1 MPAQHRNRLV
11 FPATLACFSL
21 FASLAGPPAFS
32 RPAHAAAADV
42 AGAAATAESAD
53 AEAVGRAAQPPA
65 RPGAAR
71 PQPGD
76 VEEIV
81 VVGRRLHAAPLAAQ
95 SAAVAVIGRE
105 EIERSGAVDLLDVL
119 RGALGVAPNRSGGPG
134 QQASL
139 FVRGGNGERVQVIV
153 DGVRVKDDISGNA
166 NWGLISAQ
174 NIERVEVLR
183 GAQSTLFGADAAGGV
198 VQIFTRAGRNG
209 RGFSGRL
216 GFGRGE
222 HGACRAGRCW
232 RSGSALL
239 SGETRGLAYNA
250 GISHRESG
258 EISAYRRRGGALL
271 PRGEGEHDAAR
282 NTQLQGRIALNAFG
296 LRSALSA
303 RHSWIEADYDGG
315 FPVDPGDARTR
326 HDTRETQL
334 SWQLDLPRFG
344 NVESRALLAQ
354 RRLRRSD
361 WPAGDRRVGL
371 SRQASL
377 VGEAGF
383 GALQLLAGADFEALR
398 EELRSFTS
406 LDARTSRAGLFAR
419 GDWQVG
425 ALGLDGGLRYERHS
439 EAGSALTWQ
448 LGGRYALLPGLDVVA
463 SGGSAFRAPSPF
475 QLFNAGSGN
484 RALSPERSR
493 SYDFGLRF
501 SLEAGPGLQLRG
513 EARGFRQRYRDMID
527 FVFTPPATASYF
539 NVSRARYRGV
549 ELEARLRAG
558 PLWLAAAH
566 TRIQSRA
573 QGSHT
578 LRRPDTARLALGF
591 ARSAWEGEAVLH
603 YTGARRDVGNVRL
616 PAHTLLDLNWKL
628 RIGKNAGL
636 RAHLHNVT
644 GRDYQEIDGYG
655 TLGRT
660 LRVFLDLQL

>member
-1 MPAQHRNRLV
+1 MPAQHRNRLA
-11 FPATLACFSL
+11 FSATLACFSL
-21 FASLAGPPAFS
+21 FASLAGPLAFS
-32 RPAHAAAADV
+32 RPAHAADKSADV
-42 AGAAATAESAD
+42 AAKSADAQSAD
-53 AEAVGRAAQPPA
+53 AEAAA
-65 RPGAAR
+65 RAAR

-81 VVGRRLHAAPLAAQ
+81 VVGRRLRGAPLAAQ

-105 EIERSGAVDLLDVL
+105 EIARSGAVDLLDVL
-119 RGALGVAPNRSGGPG
+119 RGALGAAPNRSGGPG

-153 DGVRVKDDISGNA
+153 DGVRVKDGISGSA
-166 NWGLISAQ
+166 DWGQLSAE
-174 NIERVEVLR
+174 NIERVELLR

-198 VQIFTRAGRNG
+198 VQIFTRAGQAG

-216 GFGRGE
+216 GFGHGE
-222 HGACRAGRCW
+222 HGVCRTGRCL

-250 GISHRESG
+250 GISHSKSG
-258 EISAYRRRGGALL
+258 EISAYRRQNGALL
-271 PRGEGEHDAAR
+271 PRGEGERDEAR

-296 LRSALSA
+296 MRSALNA
-303 RHSWIEADYDGG
+303 RHGWIEADYDGG
-315 FPVDPGDARTR
+315 FPVNPDDARTR

-334 SWQLDLPRFG
+334 SWQLDLPRLG
-344 NVESRALLAQ
+344 QLESRALLAQ

-361 WPAGDRRVGL
+361 WPAGNRREGR
-371 SRQASL
+371 SRQASW
-377 VGEAGF
+377 VGEANF
-383 GALQLLAGADFEALR
+383 GAVQLLAGADFEALR
-398 EELRSFTS
+398 EELRSFTR
-406 LDARTSRAGLFAR
+406 LDARTSRAGFFAR
-419 GDWQVG
+419 SDWQVG
-425 ALGLDGGLRYERHS
+425 ALGLDAGLRYERHS

-448 LGGRYALLPGLDVVA
+448 LGGRYELLPGLDLVA

-475 QLFNAGSGN
+475 QIFNAGSGN

-501 SLEAGPGLQLRG
+501 SLEPGPGLQLRG
-513 EARGFRQRYRDMID
+513 EARGFQQHYRDMID

-566 TRIQSRA
+566 TRIQSHAR
-573 QGSHT
+573 GSHA

-591 ARSAWEGEAVLH
+591 AHSAIEGEAVLH
-603 YTGARRDVGNVRL
+603 YTGERRDVGNVRL
-616 PAHTLLDLNWKL
+616 AAHTLLDLNLKL
-628 RIGKNAGL
+628 RLGKNAGL
-636 RAHLHNVT
+636 RAHLHNAT

>member
-1 MPAQHRNRLV
+1 MPAQDRNR
-11 FPATLACFSL
+11 FFFSTTLACFSL

-32 RPAHAAAADV
+32 RPAHAAAA
-42 AGAAATAESAD
+42 AAESAESAD
-53 AEAVGRAAQPPA
+53 ADAAPAAQQPA
-65 RPGAAR
+65 RRNAARPRPGA
-71 PQPGD
+71 

-81 VVGRRLHAAPLAAQ
+81 VVGRRLRGVPLAAQ
-95 SAAVAVIGRE
+95 SAAVEVIGRE

-119 RGALGVAPNRSGGPG
+119 RGALGAAPNRSGGPG
-134 QQASL
+134 QQSSL

-153 DGVRVKDDISGNA
+153 DGVRVKDDISGGA
-166 NWGLISAQ
+166 NWGQLPAE
-174 NIERVEVLR
+174 NIERVELLR

-198 VQIFTRAGRNG
+198 VQIFTRASRTG

-216 GFGRGE
+216 GFGHGE

-250 GISHRESG
+250 GISHHESG
-258 EISAYRRRGGALL
+258 EVSAYRRRGGALL
-271 PRGEGEHDAAR
+271 PRGEGERDEAR
-282 NTQLQGRIALNAFG
+282 NTQLQGRIALDGFG
-296 LRSALSA
+296 LRSALNA

-315 FPVDPGDARTR
+315 FPVNPDDARAR

-334 SWQLDLPRFG
+334 GWQLDLPRFG
-344 NVESRALLAQ
+344 PLQSRALLAE

-361 WPAGDRRVGL
+361 WPSGNRREGR

-377 VGEAGF
+377 VGEASF
-383 GALQLLAGADFEALR
+383 GAVQLLAGADFEALR
-398 EELRSFTS
+398 EELRSFTR
-406 LDARTSRAGLFAR
+406 LDARTSRAGAFAR

-425 ALGLDGGLRYERHS
+425 ALGLDAGLRYERHS

-448 LGGRYALLPGLDVVA
+448 LGGRYELLPGVDLVA

-475 QLFNAGSGN
+475 QIFNAGSGN

-501 SLEAGPGLQLRG
+501 SLDPKPGLQLRG
-513 EARGFRQRYRDMID
+513 EARGFQQHYRDMID
-527 FVFTPPATASYF
+527 FVFTPPSTASYF

-549 ELEARLRAG
+549 ELEARLSAG

-566 TRIQSRA
+566 TRIQSHA
-573 QGSHT
+573 QGSHA

-591 ARSAWEGEAVLH
+591 ARSAIEGEAVLH

-616 PAHTLLDLNWKL
+616 GAHTLLDLNLKL
-628 RIGKNAGL
+628 RLGKNAGL
-636 RAHLHNVT
+636 RAHLHNAT
-644 GRDYQEIDGYG
+644 DRDYQEIDGYG

>member
-11 FPATLACFSL
+11 FSATLVCFSL
-21 FASLAGPPAFS
+21 LGSLAGPPAFS
-32 RPAHAAAADV
+32 RPAHAA
-42 AGAAATAESAD
+42 E
-53 AEAVGRAAQPPA
+53 EPA
-65 RPGAAR
+65 PPGAAR

-81 VVGRRLHAAPLAAQ
+81 VVGRRLRGAKLAAQ

-119 RGALGVAPNRSGGPG
+119 RGALGAAPNRSGGPG

-153 DGVRVKDDISGNA
+153 DGVRVKDDISGSA
-166 NWGLISAQ
+166 DWGQLSAE

-198 VQIFTRAGRNG
+198 VQIFTRASQPGHG
-209 RGFSGRL
+209 LSARL
-216 GFGRGE
+216 GFGHGPGAFPRSALRGHIE
-222 HGACRAGRCW
+222 

-239 SGETRGLAYNA
+239 SGETRGLAWNA
-250 GISHRESG
+250 GFSHRSSG
-258 EISAYRRRGGALL
+258 EISAYRKRNGALL
-271 PRGEGEHDAAR
+271 PRGEGERDEAR

-296 LRSALSA
+296 MRSALNA
-303 RHSWIEADYDGG
+303 RHGWIEADYDGG
-315 FPVDPGDARTR
+315 FPVNPDDAQTR

-334 SWQLDLPRFG
+334 GWQLDLPRFG
-344 NVESRALLAQ
+344 PLQSRALLAQ

-361 WPAGDRRVGL
+361 WPAGNRREGR

-377 VGEAGF
+377 VGEASF
-383 GALQLLAGADFEALR
+383 GAVQFLGGADFEALR
-398 EELRSFTS
+398 EELRSFTR
-406 LDARTSRAGLFAR
+406 LDARTSRAGAFAR
-419 GDWQVG
+419 TDWQVG
-425 ALGLDGGLRYERHS
+425 ALGLDAGLRYERHS

-448 LGGRYALLPGLDVVA
+448 LGGRYELLPGLALVA

-475 QLFNAGSGN
+475 QIFNAGSGN

-501 SLEAGPGLQLRG
+501 SLEPGPGLQLRG
-513 EARGFRQRYRDMID
+513 EARGFQQHYRDMID
-527 FVFTPPATASYF
+527 FVFTPPVTASYF

-549 ELEARLRAG
+549 EIEARLRAG
-558 PLWLAAAH
+558 PLRLAAAH
-566 TRIQSRA
+566 TRIQSHAR
-573 QGSHT
+573 GSHA

-591 ARSAWEGEAVLH
+591 ARRAIEGEAVLH
-603 YTGARRDVGNVRL
+603 YTGARRDVGNLRL
-616 PAHTLLDLNWKL
+616 AAHTLLDLNLKL
-628 RIGKNAGL
+628 RLGKNAGL
-636 RAHLHNVT
+636 RAHLHNAT